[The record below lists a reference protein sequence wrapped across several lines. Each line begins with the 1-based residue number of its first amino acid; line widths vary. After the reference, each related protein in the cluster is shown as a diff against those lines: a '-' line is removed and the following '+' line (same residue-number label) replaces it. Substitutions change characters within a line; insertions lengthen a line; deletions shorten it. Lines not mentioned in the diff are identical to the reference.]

1 MSFHQPFFIKI
12 YVLQWLISSEKFTY
26 QTEVPKNRKHLHVFI
41 FHIKYF
47 HLDIY
52 LSINQKSYILF
63 QTVNGWVTPRN
74 SATFASKVIG
84 FLCVSH
90 RVISGDKQ
98 GIIKLSKTINYCN
111 VWKVLS
117 WNDIMA
123 FLIKKNRFERC
134 GIYKI
139 FLCLC
144 SSCALLEIL
153 LIVLLI
159 VQQIYRVQEP
169 WRRRRLRH
177 KDERTANWN
186 ERFAETGGGKQ
197 KGFVESV

>member
-26 QTEVPKNRKHLHVFI
+26 QTEVPKNRKHFHIFI

-52 LSINQKSYILF
+52 LSINQKSYISF

-98 GIIKLSKTINYCN
+98 GIIKLSKTIYYCN

-123 FLIKKNRFERC
+123 FLIQ
-134 GIYKI
+134 KI
-139 FLCLC
+139 FWTMWLLQNIFI
-144 SSCALLEIL
+144 SLFFVCA
-153 LIVLLI
+153 
-159 VQQIYRVQEP
+159 
-169 WRRRRLRH
+169 
-177 KDERTANWN
+177 TWN
-186 ERFAETGGGKQ
+186 PADSTSDSAADGGIINV
-197 KGFVESV
+197 FNIDYI

>member
-1 MSFHQPFFIKI
+1 MPCPVTFLTPLFHVFSSTFFIKL
-12 YVLQWLISSEKFTY
+12 YVLQWLISSEKFTN
-26 QTEVPKNRKHLHVFI
+26 QTKVPKNRKHFHIFI

-52 LSINQKSYILF
+52 LSINQKSYISF
-63 QTVNGWVTPRN
+63 QTVNGRVTPRN

-98 GIIKLSKTINYCN
+98 GIIKLSKTIYYCN

-123 FLIKKNRFERC
+123 FLIQKNFLNVVAF
-134 GIYKI
+134 IKYFYI
-139 FLCLC
+139 F
-144 SSCALLEIL
+144 
-153 LIVLLI
+153 VLH
-159 VQQIYRVQEP
+159 V
-169 WRRRRLRH
+169 RRL
-177 KDERTANWN
+177 KSCW
-186 ERFAETGGGKQ
+186 
-197 KGFVESV
+197 